1 MKASIVGSGL
11 SEWRLR
17 PGNLSIDG
25 FFGAD
30 RALKEGEAYEACSS
44 IGHGEGNPENEVRDW
59 VRNERISCTTRHW
72 GRNSRNHG
80 GCQ

>member
-30 RALKEGEAYEACSS
+30 RALKEGEADEACSS
-44 IGHGEGNPENEVRDW
+44 IGCGEGNPENEARNWIRD
-59 VRNERISCTTRHW
+59 ERIRHTLCHW
-72 GRNSRNHG
+72 RRRDH
-80 GCQ
+80 